1 MTTLPLTILPDLSVV
16 AGDLVGARPHDA
28 LDIAKQY
35 SRLGSMLP
43 DVNPAVENSLQAKA
57 A

>member
-28 LDIAKQY
+28 LDIATQY

-43 DVNPAVENSLQAKA
+43 VVNPVENSLQAKA